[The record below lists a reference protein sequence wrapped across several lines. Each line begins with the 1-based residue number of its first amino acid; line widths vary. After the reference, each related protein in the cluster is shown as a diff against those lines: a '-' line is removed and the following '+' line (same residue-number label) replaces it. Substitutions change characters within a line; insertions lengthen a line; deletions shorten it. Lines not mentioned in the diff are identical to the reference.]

1 MFKNLYN
8 CSIAIENNKN
18 ICKLKLSEEQG
29 YTVTTGVARATKY
42 NSKESG
48 DSHTFMDLGNGSYLL
63 ALSDG
68 MGSGIKAKEE
78 SAASIELFE
87 NFMEAGFDKITAV
100 ELINSV
106 LVLKSEPQNFSTLDI
121 CTINMYT
128 GVCDLAKIGASETYI
143 VSNDK
148 TDVISSTSLPIGML
162 EKVDMETSKIQLND
176 NDLIVMV
183 TDGISDCFN
192 SDVSK
197 NQLKTLLKNSRNKDP
212 YTISELVLS
221 LAKKLSNDIAK
232 DDMTVLTAKIRKK
245 I

>member
-1 MFKNLYN
+1 
-8 CSIAIENNKN
+8 
-18 ICKLKLSEEQG
+18 
-29 YTVTTGVARATKY
+29 
-42 NSKESG
+42 
-48 DSHTFMDLGNGSYLL
+48 
-63 ALSDG
+63 
-68 MGSGIKAKEE
+68 
-78 SAASIELFE
+78 
-87 NFMEAGFDKITAV
+87 
-100 ELINSV
+100 
-106 LVLKSEPQNFSTLDI
+106 
-121 CTINMYT
+121 
-128 GVCDLAKIGASETYI
+128 
-143 VSNDK
+143 
-148 TDVISSTSLPIGML
+148 ML